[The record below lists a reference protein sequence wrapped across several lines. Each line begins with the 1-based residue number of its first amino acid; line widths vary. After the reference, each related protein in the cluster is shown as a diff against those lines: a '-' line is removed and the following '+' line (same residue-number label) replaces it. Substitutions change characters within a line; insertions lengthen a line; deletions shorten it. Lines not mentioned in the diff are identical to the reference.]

1 VTRDGSPGVQSG
13 NMVWL
18 VLAGALLWRLA
29 LIPATHAGGYTSD
42 EKEYIRIATGL
53 VEGSGFVDSNGD
65 RAVRAPLFPGV
76 LSLLARLPSWI
87 WIGHLLGALL
97 GTLVVYLG
105 YLVAREMTHDERG
118 ALFAAAILAV
128 HPGLAIYAGLLQ
140 TETLYTVLLLGSMLA
155 AARLPEDPGIV
166 RGALAGVLGG
176 LAGLTRA
183 VAAGFFPL
191 MLVAIWWAGR
201 GGRRR
206 LIPSLCTAAVCWCAV
221 LAPWTIRNAL
231 LFDALV
237 PISSGGGSSL
247 LLGNNPFASGG
258 LRVGPGFEQWYGE
271 QLRRNGGTGTNEV
284 ERSAVDGRIAKQ
296 YISEEPLRSL
306 GLSVKKSQIFWV
318 YPAVHTD
325 SDVRVQL
332 PAVAT
337 DLAVWLAV
345 AVGLVV
351 LRPPRSTAI
360 LVAVAIL
367 YFWLVQAVLH
377 AEARFRLPVVPLLAA
392 YAGAGVAALARP
404 RELLSLLRGSG
415 RAAAMAAL
423 LLVVLLVY
431 GVTAWMV
438 LSGQV

>member
-1 VTRDGSPGVQSG
+1 
-13 NMVWL
+13 MVWL
-18 VLAGALLWRLA
+18 VLAGALLCRLA
-29 LIPATHAGGYTSD
+29 LVPVTHAGGYTSD

-65 RAVRAPLFPGV
+65 RAVRAPLFPGA
-76 LSLLARLPSWI
+76 LSLLARIPSWI

-97 GTLVVYLG
+97 GTLAVYLG

-140 TETLYTVLLLGSMLA
+140 TETLYTVLLLGSLLA
-155 AARLPEDPGIV
+155 AARLQEDPRIA

-183 VAAGFFPL
+183 VAVGFFPL
-191 MLVAIWWAGR
+191 MVLAIWWAGR
-201 GGRRR
+201 EGRRR
-206 LIPSLCTAAVCWCAV
+206 LLPSLCTAAVCWCVV

-231 LFDALV
+231 LFDAFV
-237 PISSGGGSSL
+237 PVSSGGGSSL

-258 LRVGPGFEQWYGE
+258 LRVGAGFEQWYGE
-271 QLRRNGGTGTNEV
+271 QLRRKGGAGADEV
-284 ERSAVDGRIAKQ
+284 ERSALNGRIAKQ
-296 YISEEPLRSL
+296 FMSEEPVRAL
-306 GLSVKKSQIFWV
+306 GLAVKKSQIFWV

-332 PAVAT
+332 PAVAA
-337 DLAVWLAV
+337 DLAIWLAV

-351 LRPPRSTAI
+351 LRPPRATAI
-360 LVAVAIL
+360 LVAGAIL
-367 YFWLVQAVLH
+367 YFWLVQATLH

-392 YAGAGVAALARP
+392 YAGAGVAALTRP
-404 RELLSLLRGSG
+404 GELLSLLRGTG
-415 RAAAMAAL
+415 RSAAMAAL

-431 GVTAWMV
+431 GVTAWMF

>member
-1 VTRDGSPGVQSG
+1 MRDGSPGLPSG

-53 VEGSGFVDSNGD
+53 GEGSGFVDSNGD
-65 RAVRAPLFPGV
+65 RAVRAPLFPGA

-87 WIGHLLGALL
+87 WVGHLLGALV

-118 ALFAAAILAV
+118 ALVAAAILAV

-155 AARLPEDPGIV
+155 AARLPEDPGIM

-183 VAAGFFPL
+183 VAVGFFPL

-201 GGRRR
+201 GGRKR
-206 LIPSLCTAAVCWCAV
+206 LIPTLCTAAVCWCAV

-237 PISSGGGSSL
+237 PVSSGGGSSL

-258 LRVGPGFEQWYGE
+258 LRVGAGFEQWYGE
-271 QLRRNGGTGTNEV
+271 QVRRDGGGTGADEV

-296 YISEEPLRSL
+296 FMSEEPARAL
-306 GLSVKKSQIFWV
+306 GLAVKKSQIFWV

-325 SDVRVQL
+325 TDVRVQL
-332 PAVAT
+332 PAVAM

-345 AVGLVV
+345 ALGLVV
-351 LRPPRSTAI
+351 LRPPRGVAT
-360 LVAVAIL
+360 LVAGAIL

-404 RELLSLLRGSG
+404 RELLSLLRGTG
-415 RAAAMAAL
+415 RAAAIAAL

-438 LSGQV
+438 LNGQV